1 MPLEAQGKRE
11 VLEALRE
18 ALREGLGVES
28 TLVCNSDDDC
38 RLWVFEPDA
47 HKLNL
52 LDERLAEAAYGEK
65 IFDDGRLK
73 IFIRAL
79 DKRRVE
85 VTIAKEAEGEPWVY
99 QDVYRIGTKAR
110 GIRWTCRRGKCRLR
124 IGDDYLLALV
134 AQSRK
139 ASEAVFGVVVYEE
152 EDFRVHIDED
162 LKPTFVMRRGGA
174 WRPLLAEREGD
185 RFVVY
190 GDREDLEEL
199 RRRLERMGIG
209 LDPP

>member
-1 MPLEAQGKRE
+1 M
-11 VLEALRE
+11 EALRE

-28 TLVCNSDDDC
+28 TLVCSPDDDC

-52 LDERLAEAAYGEK
+52 LDDRLAEAVYGEK
-65 IFDDGRLK
+65 VFDDGRLK
-73 IFIRAL
+73 IFVKAL
-79 DKRRVE
+79 DRKRVE
-85 VTIAKEAEGEPWVY
+85 VTIAKTTEGGPWVY
-99 QDVYRIGTKAR
+99 QDVYRLGTKAR
-110 GIRWTCRRGKCRLR
+110 GVKWTCRKGRCRLR

-152 EDFRVHIDED
+152 EDFRVHMDED
-162 LKPTFVMRRGGA
+162 LRPTFALRRGGT
-174 WRPLLAEREGD
+174 WRLLLAEREGD
-185 RFVVY
+185 GFVIY
-190 GDREDLEEL
+190 GDGEDLEEL
-199 RRRLERMGIG
+199 KRRLERLGVR